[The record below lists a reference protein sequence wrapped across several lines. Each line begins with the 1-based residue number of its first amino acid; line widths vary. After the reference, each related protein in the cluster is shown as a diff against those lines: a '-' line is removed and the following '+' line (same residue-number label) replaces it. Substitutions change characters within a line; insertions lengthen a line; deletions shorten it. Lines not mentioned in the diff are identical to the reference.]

1 MTQWTKF
8 GPKAVKRDMDLVRDI
23 LLQVEQS
30 GDVSKLEIEVD
41 DIDKTVFGYHQHII
55 IDAGLA
61 EGVDQT
67 NLGHTNPQARIT
79 SPTWKGH
86 EFLDAARD
94 PSTWENAKDRAG
106 KVGGVSLQVMTSI
119 LTELVR
125 GELQDNSGLQP

>member
-1 MTQWTKF
+1 M
-8 GPKAVKRDMDLVRDI
+8 KRDMDLIREI

-30 GDVSKLEIEVD
+30 TDVSRLEIEVG
-41 DIDKTVFGYHQHII
+41 DIDKIVIGYHQHII

-67 NLGHTNPQARIT
+67 NLGDTNPQAKIA
-79 SPTWKGH
+79 SLTWKGH

-119 LTELVR
+119 LTELIK
-125 GELQDNSGLQP
+125 EKLGLS